1 MTYKNYDSSA
11 GLALRIIFAGLIC
24 ITCAEAERST
34 TLVGRMET
42 AMRDLFYDK
51 TTVTPTGSQVK
62 EPVSQSNLLAPQKGG
77 QVLVI
82 GRSSDASISPAFVQ
96 KVVQQFISKVS
107 NAGTKYVTIE
117 DLTGTAKE
125 SLQNKAKEGG
135 VQDFA
140 NSQQSLQ
147 FAASQGIPAVL
158 TISVESLNVRPAQTA
173 AGMFLGNARGS
184 ASQISNADGARSQNA
199 GGEASARS
207 FNEQQIQDKLI
218 QQLSANL
225 ALQVSSWQ
233 PPAPAEAIASTC
245 EVHAKVEG
253 LSMPS
258 FVMTNDVPT
267 FNNQSVPVFASGA
280 NVEIDGILVG
290 QTPCAIQAGRGMHEL
305 KITKDG
311 LKTYSAMVNLTGQN
325 RYDVTLVPTD
335 ETLLKFNSQMA
346 YIRKLDAAQK
356 INEADVKV
364 LEGYAKLLRQ
374 SGYRIDQR
382 LVKDWGHLSVDQQDP
397 ANKK

>member
-1 MTYKNYDSSA
+1 
-11 GLALRIIFAGLIC
+11 
-24 ITCAEAERST
+24 
-34 TLVGRMET
+34 
-42 AMRDLFYDK
+42 MRDLFYDK